1 MIYRELK
8 KDLSVRAFIINC
20 KKIQNNELQSSNDLK
35 WWWQNLGLSV
45 NCAIDLN
52 DIMLASIEQKD
63 AIASSQSDD
72 NSVYNIVFCIKVSCI
87 IVSFLFIEDILFIF
101 QWH

>member
-1 MIYRELK
+1 
-8 KDLSVRAFIINC
+8 
-20 KKIQNNELQSSNDLK
+20 
-35 WWWQNLGLSV
+35 
-45 NCAIDLN
+45 
-52 DIMLASIEQKD
+52 MLASIEQKD

-101 QWH
+101 Q